1 MNFKTNF
8 LFNLLSIGSLL
19 LVGCQVEDMQ
29 ESASKRNPYS
39 PIVSKEFKEFEK
51 LPSLLSEALPE
62 NKLLV
67 ARNTKTDSLY
77 QFEIDS
83 TAVTQITNNGIAYY
97 TMSIT
102 RENQEDGIFENLVVF
117 DDGNEKKA
125 ILVKYK
131 PDASFLSRYE
141 LNPDTQFS
149 GKFNMME
156 LSHSNL
162 LARSTTATKCF
173 ISTHLYCT
181 NNNPPTL
188 AGKGCYTN
196 KDGGAHVKSVTS
208 INCFEIVINN
218 PEPYL
223 DNTFVRNPIND
234 VGGGNPD
241 IGNSVATHP
250 VFMGI
255 INFRF
260 IRHLTAEQKAWW
272 NNANN
277 NEAVGAILNYLK
289 ENTSNHS
296 YTNNQLILDGDINN
310 EAKDFARWAI
320 DYLRIHPTIS
330 IYKFQN
336 WFMAVNE
343 GKDFFYD
350 QAFWENPS
358 LDFPQQNLPSWNNFK
373 NVYPTE
379 SSSQLYGVVG
389 GEIAQAQIDYPQAT
403 VNGCALKVSRA
414 LNYSGVTIPKIITS
428 NGNPGTLKGADGKYY
443 FLNAKSL
450 NKWMRE
456 TFGTNPATNS
466 TPLNENH
473 YHFTADDGGSNGEN
487 FPTLVDG
494 KKGIFSMIS
503 TNPEWSS
510 GHADILNDDG
520 TSKAGCHFQ
529 DNPPAP
535 IDYIDIWVLE

>member
-1 MNFKTNF
+1 MNLKTKLLFSF
-8 LFNLLSIGSLL
+8 LMIGSLL
-19 LVGCQVEDMQ
+19 LVNCQVEDLQ
-29 ESASKRNPYS
+29 ESASKRNPYT

-51 LPSLLSEALPE
+51 LLGILSEIIPNHGLSVR
-62 NKLLV
+62 NK
-67 ARNTKTDSLY
+67 NTDPRY

-83 TAVTQITNNGIAYY
+83 TAVIQITNNGIAYY

-102 RENQEDGIFENLVVF
+102 RENQEDGVFENLVVF

-125 ILVKYK
+125 IIVKYK
-131 PDASFLSRYE
+131 PDASFLSRFE

-149 GKFNMME
+149 GKFNMTE
-156 LSHSNL
+156 LGHSNL
-162 LARSTTATKCF
+162 ASRLTSATKCF

-196 KDGGAHVKSVTS
+196 KDGGAHVKSITS
-208 INCFEIVINN
+208 VNCFEIIINE

-223 DNTFVRNPIND
+223 NNTFVLNPIND
-234 VGGGNPD
+234 AGGGNPD
-241 IGNSVATHP
+241 IATSIATHP

-255 INFRF
+255 IDFRF
-260 IRHLTAEQKAWW
+260 IRKLTPEQKAWW
-272 NNANN
+272 NNASNN
-277 NEAVGAILNYLK
+277 AAVAVILNYLK

-296 YTNNQLILDGDINN
+296 YVNNQLILDGDISS
-310 EAKDFARWAI
+310 EAKIFGRWAI
-320 DYLRIHPTIS
+320 DYLRTHPSITIG
-330 IYKFQN
+330 KFQN
-336 WFMAVNE
+336 WFMVPDE
-343 GKDFFYD
+343 GRDFLYD
-350 QAFWENPS
+350 ENFWENPN
-358 LDFPQQNLPSWNNFK
+358 LNFPQQDLPSWDDFENA
-373 NVYPTE
+373 YPSE

-389 GEIAQAQIDYPQAT
+389 DEVAKAQIDYPEAT

-414 LNYSGVTIPKIITS
+414 LNYSGVIIPRIITS
-428 NGNPGTLKGADGKYY
+428 NGYPGTLKGADGKYY

-456 TFGTNPATNS
+456 TFGTNPTTNS

-473 YHFTADDGGSNGEN
+473 YHFTADDGCSNGEN

-494 KKGIFSMIS
+494 KKGIFSMVS
-503 TNPEWSS
+503 TNPQWSS
-510 GHADILNDDG
+510 GHADIINDDG
-520 TSKAGCHFQ
+520 TCKSGCHFQ